1 MDTLFMNL
9 ENSKTSDPHRLL
21 LNFSGKIYLKG
32 SDRML
37 LYQITACAIHGK
49 ILKNHT
55 KAINLNYLSQRGLK
69 NLNCLMDNILYQIFK
84 IILNILSKKNQTVTD
99 KSSNKNISV

>member
-1 MDTLFMNL
+1 MNL

-55 KAINLNYLSQRGLK
+55 KAINLN
-69 NLNCLMDNILYQIFK
+69 CLMDNILYQIFK

-99 KSSNKNISV
+99 KSSNKNICV